1 MASWRARHLQQ
12 ACPAWN
18 WCVLKPYHVL
28 EAKGLGDTEELLEN
42 SLTNIKPPAQNIMPK
57 IVTHTALLPVVAVH
71 QANDEFDHVRANSIQ
86 DDMFDLAKCS
96 EQGDFQCKEKAVDVM
111 MMAFSINQNCICL

>member
-1 MASWRARHLQQ
+1 MESDQ
-12 ACPAWN
+12 
-18 WCVLKPYHVL
+18 Y
-28 EAKGLGDTEELLEN
+28 T
-42 SLTNIKPPAQNIMPK
+42 
-57 IVTHTALLPVVAVH
+57 VH